1 VEQARE
7 GNEGLH
13 AGRVRALFLIAAVFD
28 AEEYKV
34 RRPVLAAQ
42 ARAELGMTGLLV
54 REAILDGAYEG
65 TSSVLRCWRSSWRNS
80 SWLNLSARPSRPS
93 NRSSG
98 SSDAW
103 LPR

>member
-1 VEQARE
+1 MRDAC
-7 GNEGLH
+7 GP
-13 AGRVRALFLIAAVFD
+13 FLLIGAVFD
-28 AEEYKV
+28 AKEYKV
-34 RRPVLAAQ
+34 RSVDLSLPRK
-42 ARAELGMTGLLV
+42 RGAELGMTGLLV
-54 REAILDGAYEG
+54 REAIFDGAYEG

-80 SWLNLSARPSRPS
+80 SWLNLSARSSRPS